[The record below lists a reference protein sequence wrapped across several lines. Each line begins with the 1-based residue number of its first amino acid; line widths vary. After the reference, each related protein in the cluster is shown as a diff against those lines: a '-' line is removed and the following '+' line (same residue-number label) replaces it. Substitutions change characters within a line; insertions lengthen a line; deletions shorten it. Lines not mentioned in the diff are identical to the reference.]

1 MKTETIIFRLERV
14 DSHLV
19 AAASA
24 KKQLTKSEFIRKAIQ
39 TEVDRTLN
47 EENKTRKAS

>member
-19 AAASA
+19 SAASA
-24 KKQLTKSEFIRKAIQ
+24 KKQQSKSEFIRKAIQ
-39 TEVDRTLN
+39 AEVDKTLN
-47 EENKTRKAS
+47 EEKKTAKTS